1 MKKLGFLGWYIIL
14 LLIII
19 VLSIAWCNRIK
30 EVKNISHIQE
40 SKLENTITTEFKIQK
55 NIEHVQDSIF
65 TSQQAIISKQYKLPR
80 TSKMLPNRNEMD
92 SNSVFKVVGSKVTE
106 DTNTYDSIRMLLIY
120 KELLNDS
127 LIETTNDLKFKV
139 IEERISRAKS
149 DSAFKA
155 LLDLKDERIDSLSKL
170 RTHKFGNNAKWFLKG
185 FAFGFIGGVSVP
197 K

>member
-1 MKKLGFLGWYIIL
+1 MKKLGFLGWYTIL

-19 VLSIAWCNRIK
+19 VLSIAWCGRPKEIK
-30 EVKNISHIQE
+30 NPIHAQE
-40 SKLENTITTEFKIQK
+40 AKLENTITTEFEIQK
-55 NIEHVQDSIF
+55 NIEHIQDSIV

-80 TSKMLPNRNEMD
+80 TSKVLPKRSEMD
-92 SNSVFKVVGSKVTE
+92 SNTVFKVVGRKVTE

-185 FAFGFIGGVSVP
+185 FAFGFIGGVSIP